1 MSKAKTELRPGST
14 SSKLTAGKGAAA
26 ARPGPRGE
34 THVLVRNLLLNARI
48 GLHQHERLADQR
60 IRVNL
65 DLAVDF
71 GGPVEDDYDKVV
83 CYGELVTGLR
93 RVVGAGHVNLVETL
107 AERVAEMCLTDRR
120 VLSARVRIEKLDVF
134 PEAEAVGI
142 EIERFQ
148 VRM

>member
-1 MSKAKTELRPGST
+1 MSKAKTALRPGST
-14 SSKLTAGKGAAA
+14 SSKLAAGKGAPAGG
-26 ARPGPRGE
+26 PGPRGE

-65 DLAVDF
+65 DLTVDF
-71 GGPVEDDYDKVV
+71 GGPVEDDYDRVV

-93 RVVGAGHVNLVETL
+93 HVVGAGHVNLVETL
-107 AERVAEMCLTDRR
+107 AERVAEMCLADRR

-134 PEAEAVGI
+134 QEAEAVGI